1 MTDVVDHMDINVA
14 DADAAVTLASE
25 VAHAAVEPDGAAVV
39 GVVDGC
45 TQTSTQAFE
54 IVLADDAVV
63 QLDDLLAV
71 TRHLP
76 DGTDVTHYG
85 IVVEIRGTIEEAT
98 TPSYTS
104 DVRAGTSPGR
114 TTRVAEVRIL
124 RNDPETWVPPDPGTE
139 VRALAGTDRERA
151 LFRDQMRQA
160 LAVGLDRTNR
170 PVWADWEFLNGSR
183 GGHIRISGIS
193 GVATKT
199 SYAMFLLYMLMES
212 PEGQR
217 LLGATAPNTRALVFN
232 VKSEDLL
239 FLDRPN
245 RNFPGDEEARQK
257 WDALGVT
264 DPGPFAASRIHLYAP
279 RRPSQGGANDPDT
292 MRTDGAVAAYGWT
305 PHAFITE
312 GLLDFCFTDADDRRG
327 GNQISFV
334 IQRVRAMLQRHVF
347 PSASTR
353 GGAAVIVPQV
363 PDEAPRDPDQRLP
376 IGRDQGTEI
385 TSFGDLVD
393 FLEVVLNPDHGDL
406 AWQAGVQ
413 PNTLAAV
420 LRRLYACQPRL
431 GHLIACGVRPV
442 DIEQGGISVV
452 DIHSMHDTAQR
463 FVVGALLH
471 RIFEAK
477 QGHGRLP
484 LQFIVLDELNRYA
497 PKDGS
502 SPIKDVLVD
511 IAQRG
516 RSMGVL
522 LIGCAQSAGDVDG
535 HLNRNAALK
544 VVGRL
549 DAGDAAD
556 YGFLSSEL
564 RQRATRI
571 LPGAMIVNQPVIP
584 ESLLV
589 HYPFPP
595 YATCQDEADMT
606 PDDDQR
612 ARLDSILD
620 GG

>member
-1 MTDVVDHMDINVA
+1 MTDVVDHMDTDVA
-14 DADAAVTLASE
+14 AAAATLAPE
-25 VAHAAVEPDGAAVV
+25 AAPAAAAPDGAAAVV

-54 IVLADDAVV
+54 IVLADEAVV

-104 DVRAGTSPGR
+104 DVRDGTSPGR

-151 LFRDQMRQA
+151 LFRDQMHQA

-183 GGHIRISGIS
+183 GGHIRVSGIS

-199 SYAMFLLYMLMES
+199 SYAVFLLYMLMES

-245 RNFPGDEEARQK
+245 RNFSGDEEARQK

-264 DPGPFAASRIHLYAP
+264 DPGPFASSRIHLYAP
-279 RRPSQGGANDPDT
+279 RRPSHGGANDPDT

-347 PSASTR
+347 PSASAR
-353 GGAAVIVPQV
+353 GGAAVIVRQV
-363 PDEAPRDPDQRLP
+363 PDEAPRDPDQRAP

-385 TSFGDLVD
+385 TSFGDLAE
-393 FLEVVLNPDHGDL
+393 FLERILDPVNGDP

-431 GHLIACGVRPV
+431 GHLIACDVRPV
-442 DIEQGGISVV
+442 NIDRGGVSVV
-452 DIHSMHDTAQR
+452 DIHSLHDSAQR

-612 ARLDSILD
+612 ARLDSIFD
-620 GG
+620 GD

>member
-1 MTDVVDHMDINVA
+1 M
-14 DADAAVTLASE
+14 
-25 VAHAAVEPDGAAVV
+25 
-39 GVVDGC
+39 
-45 TQTSTQAFE
+45 
-54 IVLADDAVV
+54 
-63 QLDDLLAV
+63 
-71 TRHLP
+71 
-76 DGTDVTHYG
+76 
-85 IVVEIRGTIEEAT
+85 
-98 TPSYTS
+98 
-104 DVRAGTSPGR
+104 
-114 TTRVAEVRIL
+114 RIL

-199 SYAMFLLYMLMES
+199 SYAVFLLYMLMES

-257 WDALGVT
+257 WAALGVT
-264 DPGPFAASRIHLYAP
+264 DPRPFAASRIHLYAP
-279 RRPSQGGANDPDT
+279 RRPSHGGANDPDT

-347 PSASTR
+347 PSASTG
-353 GGAAVIVPQV
+353 GGAAVIVRQLPN
-363 PDEAPRDPDQRLP
+363 EAPRDPSQRAA
-376 IGRDQGTEI
+376 IGREHGTEI
-385 TSFGDLVD
+385 TSFSDLVD
-393 FLEVVLNPDHGDL
+393 FLE
-406 AWQAGVQ
+406 
-413 PNTLAAV
+413 
-420 LRRLYACQPRL
+420 RRPQPRP
-431 GHLIACGVRPV
+431 GRSRVAGRCAAQHPCGGVAAPVRMPAAARPPHRLRCPARRTSS
-442 DIEQGGISVV
+442 DGGVSVV
-452 DIHSMHDTAQR
+452 DIHSLHDTAQR

-484 LQFIVLDELNRYA
+484 LQFVVLDELNRYA

-522 LIGCAQSAGDVDG
+522 LIGCSQSAGDVDG

-549 DAGDAAD
+549 DAGDTAD
-556 YGFLSSEL
+556 YGFLSNEL

-612 ARLDSILD
+612 ARLDSIFD